1 MDVSFPYVKV
11 PKAALRVVG
20 PPDPGTRLY
29 RREGTANQVE
39 QWFRVVTV
47 LARDGLVSPGGV
59 SMFAPVS
66 RSGVHKRIREGRL
79 TAFAFHVTET
89 KRGLFGGYKTKREI
103 PYVYI
108 PASECRA
115 WAAEVKER
123 MIRLGRATE
132 EEMGDPLEGAT
143 EFWEWDA
150 KWRSKP
156 KEDDE

>member
-1 MDVSFPYVKV
+1 MDQPFPYVRV
-11 PKAALRVVG
+11 PDAALRVVG
-20 PPDPGTRLY
+20 LPDHGTRLY

-39 QWFRVVTV
+39 QWFRVVNA

-89 KRGLFGGYKTKREI
+89 KHGLFGGYKTKRDI

-115 WAAEVKER
+115 WAEEVKER
-123 MIRLGRATE
+123 KVRLGQVPE
-132 EEMGDPLEGAT
+132 EELGDPLEGAT

-150 KWRSKP
+150 KWRNEG
-156 KEDDE
+156 KEESR